1 MTLLS
6 KRLKKRIQE
15 VCGLTN
21 LSREDKARR
30 ALAILN
36 DNEEKQRI
44 CNELLGTSFKDIE
57 KTLQEI
63 VSSKKFSTKEQR
75 EEQEILEE
83 YPEKIHGPTKP
94 TVNKSPV
101 TMEYLLDQDEV
112 NSLIDASNA
121 PIIDEVS
128 TQQDTNYPTYSQR
141 EVIALVDGNYD
152 PAHFQRRR

>member
-15 VCGLTN
+15 VSGLIN

-57 KTLQEI
+57 KALQEI
-63 VSSKKFSTKEQR
+63 VNSKKFSTKEQR

-83 YPEKIHGPTKP
+83 FPEKIHGPVKP
-94 TVNKSPV
+94 TVTKSPV
-101 TMEYLLDQDEV
+101 KFEYLLDQDEV
-112 NSLIDASNA
+112 NRLIEASNA
-121 PIIDEVS
+121 PIVDEVKPYVGV
-128 TQQDTNYPTYSQR
+128 DYATYTAR
-141 EVIALVDGNYD
+141 EVAALIEGDYD
-152 PAHFQRRR
+152 PARFQRRK